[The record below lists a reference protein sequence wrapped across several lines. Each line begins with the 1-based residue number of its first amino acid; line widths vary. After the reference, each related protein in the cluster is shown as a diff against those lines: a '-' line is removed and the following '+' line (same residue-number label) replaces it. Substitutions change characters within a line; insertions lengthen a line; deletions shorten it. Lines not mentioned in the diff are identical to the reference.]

1 MNTMILIN
9 YIKPDIVIYSD
20 ELISGEVEI
29 WSMTGI
35 RIYKEKFIRQSFI
48 DISIDLEK
56 FKNIKVVLKTEEENI
71 QKIFQTK

>member
-1 MNTMILIN
+1 MILIN